1 VIDRN
6 EFKKEYKNM
15 RTHYGNLK
23 KETENMKEDKEKK
36 NEEKKNDK
44 KKNEKKN
51 EKRNATDDEEEDETI
66 TKKKKLNEE
75 YLIAGI
81 LQTNGSANNSIVYRG
96 PRNGLFYL
104 NSKDNISYLSK
115 FQRAWNFK
123 LFD

>member
-15 RTHYGNLK
+15 RTNYGNLK

-36 NEEKKNDK
+36 NDK
-44 KKNEKKN
+44 KKN